1 MATIV
6 YQYGASRAPKGSDP
20 PDRAARHSTSGTS
33 SSPTDEV
40 PARQR
45 ILGAAIELY
54 GEHGFG
60 GVTLKHIAEQAG
72 VSAPLVVHHFGST
85 SGLRTACDR
94 ESARRI
100 NESKT
105 VAVAMGEQFSFE
117 TMLRQSA
124 KNRSLLRYLTQALMA
139 GGKEVDALM
148 DQLVDDAVAY
158 TTDAVEQGLV
168 TPSKDEYRR
177 SAMLLLQ
184 GLGSMMLHGQMK
196 RLIGTSPMDDPPE
209 QWGPYLAT
217 IFEIYTHGVFEPG
230 AYDHIAQEVSAN
242 GSTTNSAHDITP
254 TTPPRNF

>member
-1 MATIV
+1 MV
-6 YQYGASRAPKGSDP
+6 YRYRGEQKGSD
-20 PDRAARHSTSGTS
+20 AGVGAK
-33 SSPTDEV
+33 
-40 PARQR
+40 QR
-45 ILGAAIELY
+45 ILDAAIELY

-94 ESARRI
+94 AAAQRVH
-100 NESKT
+100 ESKT
-105 VAVAMGEQFSFE
+105 MAVAMGEQFSFE

-124 KNRSLLRYLTQALMA
+124 KNRSLLRYLTQALMT
-139 GGKEVDALM
+139 GGQEVDALM
-148 DQLVDDAVAY
+148 DQLVEDAVAY

-168 TPSKDEYRR
+168 TPSTDEYRR

-209 QWGPYLAT
+209 MWGPYLST
-217 IFEIYTHGVFEPG
+217 IFEIYTHGIFQPG
-230 AYDHIAQEVSAN
+230 VYDHIAQEVSEN
-242 GSTTNSAHDITP
+242 GHSTDSADHPAP
-254 TTPPRNF
+254 TTTPQTPDPHYCPSCETHWNRHRKERSDR